1 METFG
6 SNKLWITTQ
15 LLVLNSDSTTSPK
28 QKCQC
33 HRALLQFKSG
43 CHRIPVP
50 LQCLNWGGEWH
61 AVNIY
66 KPVSEGSCHPKNC
79 NGVKQTIGFYDSLLL
94 SKSTNC
100 SSIRGENMKNKGSTY
115 CHRRSNPI
123 KGLHD
128 MQSNLVIF
136 VNGKTEAKKETS
148 CTRSQRKS
156 VEVLKA
162 SPQSDTPHSKSQGLR
177 NTL

>member
-1 METFG
+1 MKLFCLSLTTGYCSNAVDGTRYSQTSSSRETQLSSLGIKVTSLNDILVETFG

-66 KPVSEGSCHPKNC
+66 KPVSEGSCRPKNC

-100 SSIRGENMKNKGSTY
+100 SSIRGENMKNKEST
-115 CHRRSNPI
+115 
-123 KGLHD
+123 
-128 MQSNLVIF
+128 
-136 VNGKTEAKKETS
+136 
-148 CTRSQRKS
+148 
-156 VEVLKA
+156 
-162 SPQSDTPHSKSQGLR
+162 
-177 NTL
+177 